1 MAATATAYTPVTNA
15 GANAPACGYQCAPR
29 GLCTPRGGKQSSLGV
44 TRRKIDPARLN
55 LLNNLLFRVIRP
67 ALLFQLR
74 QT

>member
-1 MAATATAYTPVTNA
+1 MHRHAVTNVRH
-15 GANAPACGYQCAPR
+15 GVYVRHVLYVRRRYACR
-29 GLCTPRGGKQSSLGV
+29 T
-44 TRRKIDPARLN
+44 IDPARLN